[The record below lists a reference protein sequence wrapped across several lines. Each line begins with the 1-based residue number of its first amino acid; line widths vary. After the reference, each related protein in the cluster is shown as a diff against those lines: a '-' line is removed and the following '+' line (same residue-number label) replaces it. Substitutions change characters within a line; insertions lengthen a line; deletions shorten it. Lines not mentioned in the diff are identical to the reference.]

1 MGGMKAS
8 VLIAAASSLLLT
20 PAQADAAPQRTSQY
34 TRTDKCR
41 TVERNEEEGGWSVQA
56 CPGLA
61 GYRLRVTEGDLR
73 QNVVVEL
80 PRSGGRSGGERSL
93 ALAEAT
99 GSGGFSSIGASVEWR
114 GTGTGRAFHPDALIL
129 RYIVVEDA
137 ERPERPTSYLVT
149 VSLAHRRPCVTA
161 KVPPGPAQNQRARAI
176 ADAPG
181 RCLR

>member
-1 MGGMKAS
+1 MNRAFA
-8 VLIAAASSLLLT
+8 LAALFGTCLT
-20 PAQADAAPQRTSQY
+20 AAHANAAPQRTSQY
-34 TRTDKCR
+34 TRTDQCR
-41 TVERNEEEGGWSVQA
+41 MIERNEEEGGWSVQA

-80 PRSGGRSGGERSL
+80 PRSGARRASERSL

-114 GTGTGRAFHPDALIL
+114 GIGTGRAFRPDALIL
-129 RYIVVEDA
+129 RYVVVEDP
-137 ERPERPTSYLVT
+137 ERPNAPTSYLVT
-149 VSLAHRRPCVTA
+149 VSLANRRPCVTA
-161 KVPPGPAQNQRARAI
+161 KVPPGPGQNERARAI
-176 ADAPG
+176 ADRPG

>member
-1 MGGMKAS
+1 MKAP
-8 VLIAAASSLLLT
+8 VLIAAASSLLLAVT
-20 PAQADAAPQRTSQY
+20 QAHAAPQRTSQY

-41 TVERNEEEGGWSVQA
+41 TVERNDEEGGWSVQA

-61 GYRLRVTEGDLR
+61 GYRLRLTEGDLR

-80 PRSGGRSGGERSL
+80 PRTGRGRGGERNL

-99 GSGGFSSIGASVEWR
+99 GSGGFSSIGATVEWR
-114 GTGTGRAFHPDALIL
+114 GTGRGRAFRPDALIL
-129 RYIVVEDA
+129 RYAVVEDA

-149 VSLAHRRPCVTA
+149 VSLANRQPCVTA
-161 KVPPGPAQNQRARAI
+161 KVPPGPAQNARARAI
-176 ADAPG
+176 ADRPG

>member
-1 MGGMKAS
+1 MKAS
-8 VLIAAASSLLLT
+8 LLIVAASGLLLT
-20 PAQADAAPQRTSQY
+20 PMQAAAAPQRTSQY

-56 CPGLA
+56 CPGLG
-61 GYRLRVTEGDLR
+61 GYRLRLTEGDLR

-80 PRSGGRSGGERSL
+80 PRRGGHSGGERSL

-114 GTGTGRAFHPDALIL
+114 GTGAGQAFRPDALIL

-149 VSLAHRRPCVTA
+149 VSLANRRPCVTA
-161 KVPPGPAQNQRARAI
+161 KVPPGPAQNDRARAI